1 MQASETPLLT
11 ILKVETSWNILRSM
25 DAALVREGKLNQ

>member
-11 ILKVETSWNILRSM
+11 LLKVERSWNILRSM
-25 DAALVREGKLNQ
+25 EAALVREGELNQ